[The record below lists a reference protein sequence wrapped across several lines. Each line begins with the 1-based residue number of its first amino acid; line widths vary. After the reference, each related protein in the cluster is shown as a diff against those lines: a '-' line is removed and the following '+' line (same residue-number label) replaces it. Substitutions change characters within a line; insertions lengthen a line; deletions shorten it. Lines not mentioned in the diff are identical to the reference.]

1 MLSNERRTTINEER
15 IAAVQ
20 SIGFSWTAL
29 AMMAITLALTVPS
42 PLVAKTVYQ
51 CKGQDGRITLQDQA
65 CASGDKQSEQE
76 ILDAYRGTPQ
86 KAQRSAKAKREFQ
99 ASNPCP
105 RNGATRGRCPGHDID
120 HIKPLCAG
128 GADTPA
134 NMQWLTLE
142 KHREKT
148 RLDLFE
154 CRTLRRRG

>member
-1 MLSNERRTTINEER
+1 MLSNERRATINEKR
-15 IAAVQ
+15 IAAAQ

-29 AMMAITLALTVPS
+29 AMMAITLAFTVPS

-51 CKGQDGRITLQDQA
+51 CKGPDGRITLQDQA

-86 KAQRSAKAKREFQ
+86 KAKRSAKAKREFQ

-105 RNGATRGRCPGHDID
+105 RND

-154 CRTLRRRG
+154 CRTLRKRG

>member
-1 MLSNERRTTINEER
+1 MLSNERRATINDQR
-15 IAAVQ
+15 ITREK
-20 SIGFSWTAL
+20 SIGGLWKAL
-29 AMMAITLALTVPS
+29 AVMAISLAFTVPS

-51 CKGQDGRITLQDQA
+51 CKGPDGRITLQDQA

-86 KAQRSAKAKREFQ
+86 QVKRSAKAKREFQ

-154 CRTLRRRG
+154 CRTLRKRG